1 MNRFFKG
8 INDFV
13 NLKNWV
19 KVLLIP
25 LTNYALKGVSEML
38 MGLIIGGVL
47 MSLMFDFQQYG
58 AHRLFFYPESKETR
72 EVFDLIQNADLD

>member
-13 NLKNWV
+13 NLKNLV

-25 LTNYALKGVSEML
+25 LANYALKDVSEML
-38 MGLIIGGVL
+38 IGLIIGGVL
-47 MSLMFDFQQYG
+47 MSLMFDFQ
-58 AHRLFFYPESKETR
+58 
-72 EVFDLIQNADLD
+72 